1 MADNTGTTQNTG
13 VTSNQGNGGFG
24 AEQQAGSLAQT
35 AQEYAGK
42 VGEAATQAR
51 DYVTEKVGAVGDKIK
66 DIDFKE
72 LTQNC
77 TDYARKNPGQ
87 AMLISA
93 GIGLLV
99 GILVRGR
106 R

>member
-13 VTSNQGNGGFG
+13 VTSNPGNGGFG
-24 AEQQAGSLAQT
+24 GEPVTNLAQT
-35 AQEYAGK
+35 AQQYAGK
-42 VGEAATQAR
+42 VGEAATQAK
-51 DYVTEKVGAVGDKIK
+51 DYV
-66 DIDFKE
+66 
-72 LTQNC
+72 TQNC

-93 GIGLLV
+93 GVGLLL